1 MELRLMI
8 DGDVPF
14 STVGPLEH
22 PYIFPLTYLSV
33 STITNYEY
41 IPAHE
46 HYYIDLYDKY
56 ENC

>member
-1 MELRLMI
+1 MI

-41 IPAHE
+41 IPAHK